1 MLVAIFHFIVQKLY
15 NIIIGI
21 CVSFLE
27 HNFVV
32 MCMQTLVSNHT
43 CQGKHTFFETM
54 QLHNIVL
61 LASCKPIFCLNEPR
75 VYLSFSDNLLPVFQ
89 Q

>member
-1 MLVAIFHFIVQKLY
+1 MLVAIFDFKVQILY

-21 CVSFLE
+21 CVLFLE
-27 HNFVV
+27 HNFLV
-32 MCMQTLVSNHT
+32 MCMHTLVGNHT
-43 CQGKHTFFETM
+43 CQGKDTFFETM

-61 LASCKPIFCLNEPR
+61 LASCIPLFCLNEPR
-75 VYLSFSDNLLPVFQ
+75 VYLSFSDNLLPVIQ